1 MRFGYLEAGAPYL
14 FLKELRK
21 FCFNWLI
28 FGRELLGGSWII
40 LSYRIDLSG
49 FFIDLYGFFI
59 DLYGFFIGFVWFLID
74 FYGFSIDLYGFFIDL
89 FGFFIDLFGFFS
101 LGGNRSVFDQQARI
115 RFGSCPRDA

>member
-1 MRFGYLEAGAPYL
+1 MIYEFFIHILLLRFGYLEAGAPYL

-49 FFIDLYGFFI
+49 FFIDLYGF
-59 DLYGFFIGFVWFLID
+59 LLICMV
-74 FYGFSIDLYGFFIDL
+74 
-89 FGFFIDLFGFFS
+89 S
-101 LGGNRSVFDQQARI
+101 LLICMVS
-115 RFGSCPRDA
+115 